1 MGKTKVVII
10 GAGPGGYVAAIRGA
24 QLGGDIIIIE
34 DTEVGGT
41 CLNRGCI
48 PTKTLIA
55 SAEALENIRNAEE
68 FGIEIKGEIA
78 FSMARMMER
87 KDRVVRNLVS
97 GIRSLFKNHGVNLIE
112 GRGVLLSPTEV
123 EVTAKDGLKSTIQA
137 GKIII
142 ATGSRP
148 AKLPIFPFNG
158 KDIIT
163 SDEALNL
170 RETPKSTLIVGA
182 GVIGCE
188 FACILNELG
197 SEVTI
202 IEMRDRAVA
211 TEDQEIAAIL
221 ERELRKKKIRLIMS
235 ARIAVIE
242 KCVGGITATLEDGR
256 TVTAE
261 LCLVSTGRHLNTEN
275 IGLEKAG
282 VLKGDKDDI
291 IVDERMRTNVP
302 GIYAIGDVT
311 GKIMLA
317 HVASTQGLVAIE
329 NIMGYDRLMSYDVV
343 PAGIFTMP
351 EVGSVGLREHQ
362 AKEKGIEIKIG
373 RFNFRT
379 LGKAQAMG
387 AVTGIVKIIA
397 DAKTDKVLGCHII
410 GARATDIIHEAAVAI
425 QKGTTSK
432 ELGETIHSHPT
443 LSEAV
448 LGAAE
453 DLHGLCIHLPKK
465 Q

>member
-1 MGKTKVVII
+1 MGKTRVVII
-10 GAGPGGYVAAIRGA
+10 GSGPGGYVAAIRGA
-24 QLGGDIIIIE
+24 QLGCEVTVIE

-55 SAEALENIRNAEE
+55 SAEALQKVRHADE
-68 FGIEIKGEIA
+68 FGIEIKGEIT
-78 FSMARMMER
+78 FSMAKMMER
-87 KDRVVRNLVS
+87 KDKIVGNLVK
-97 GIRSLFKNHGVNLIE
+97 GIRALFKSHGVNLVE
-112 GRGVLLSPTEV
+112 GRGAILSPTEV
-123 EVTAKDGLKSTIQA
+123 EITARDGSRSTVQTD
-137 GKIII
+137 KIII

-148 AKLPIFPFNG
+148 ARMALFPFDG
-158 KDIIT
+158 EKVIT

-170 RETPKSTLIVGA
+170 KETPKSVLIVGA

-197 SEVTI
+197 SEVTMV
-202 IEMRDRAVA
+202 EMMDRAVA
-211 TEDQEIAAIL
+211 TEDPEIASTL
-221 ERELRKKKIRLIMS
+221 ERELKKKKIKLITS
-235 ARIAVIE
+235 AKITKVE
-242 KCVGGITATLEDGR
+242 KTDSGVTATLEDGK
-256 TVTAE
+256 TITAE
-261 LCLVSTGRHLNTEN
+261 LCLVSIGRALNNEN
-275 IGLEKAG
+275 IGLEKVG
-282 VLKGDKDDI
+282 VAQGKRGEI
-291 IVDERMRTNVP
+291 TVNERMETNIP
-302 GIYAIGDVT
+302 GIFAIGDIT

-329 NIMGYDRLMSYDVV
+329 NIMGHERVMNYDVI

-351 EVGSVGLREHQ
+351 EIGSVGLREHWASAQ
-362 AKEKGIEIKIG
+362 GIDIKIG

-387 AVTGIVKIIA
+387 EIAGMVKIIA

-410 GARATDIIHEAAVAI
+410 GAHATDIIHEAAVAM
-425 QKGTTSK
+425 QKGMTVK

-448 LGAAE
+448 MEAAE
-453 DLHGLCIHLPKK
+453 DLHGLCIHALKRL
-465 Q
+465 